1 MIAPYEFCIALQ
13 QHGINFCTGVPDS
26 LLQHFCAAA
35 SVCFA
40 ERYLIAANE
49 GNAIGIAAGQYL
61 ATQKPSVVFL
71 QNSGLG
77 NTINPLLSLADPQV
91 YRIPMLLCIGWRGEP
106 GVPDEPQ
113 HLAQGAYTPALLEAM
128 GIPPLVLT
136 DDYDN
141 ILEQCMERLARE
153 AIAAILVRKNTFVP
167 YPFAL
172 PEPKQ
177 TITREMALRLIL
189 DALDTTDIVV
199 STTGKT
205 SREVFELREA
215 AGSGHAHDF
224 LTVGSMG
231 HSSSIAL
238 GIALNKPDTKI
249 WCIDGDGAAL
259 MHLGAMA
266 VIGANK
272 PENLVHIVIN
282 NSAHETVGGMPTVA
296 NSLDFVE
303 LAKACGYDYVSSV
316 DSFESLDKELFL
328 CKTNKRLSLIEVKC
342 SIGARENLG
351 RPTLT
356 AIENKE
362 NFKEYLKTL

>member
-238 GIALNKPDTKI
+238 GISLATDRTVY
-249 WCIDGDGAAL
+249 CIDGDGAFL
-259 MHLGAMA
+259 MHMGACA
-266 VIGANK
+266 VNAAKAN
-272 PENLVHIVIN
+272 ENFKYIVLN
-282 NSAHETVGGMPTVA
+282 NGAHESVGGQPTVGFTCNIAEILHGCGFSRVLHATNEAEISDAVVQ
-296 NSLDFVE
+296 L
-303 LAKACGYDYVSSV
+303 KACGKAALVIDTRQGSRS
-316 DSFESLDKELFL
+316 
-328 CKTNKRLSLIEVKC
+328 
-342 SIGARENLG
+342 NLG
-351 RPTLT
+351 RPTCSPL
-356 AIENKE
+356 ENRAQLMEELQQCKR
-362 NFKEYLKTL
+362 